1 MKPETQHLDNTEPAG
16 TAGAKPRIGEI
27 YPDFGSEGGVRL
39 GTLVAIRWIGIS
51 GQLFALGLVAFVLR
65 FDVNGKIT
73 VPLVLVSALLNLWFS
88 LRSDK
93 NKRLPDSQARAH
105 LAFDLFH
112 VAALLFATGGLSNPF
127 CMLMLVPTTV
137 SATMLTRQ
145 STYGLIALSLGLVT
159 SLAFT
164 PFPLPWD
171 GQAPVVEPLFL
182 TAIWISLCFTLVF
195 LAVYMARVGRESRM
209 RARALV
215 ATQFALE
222 QEQKLAALG
231 ALAAAAAHE
240 LGTPMGTIMLAAKD
254 LLTSWQGDTDT
265 RVDLELI
272 LSEITRCRN
281 ILAELREH
289 KKAGLDEHFTMMPI
303 AAILREAAA
312 PHEQRG
318 IGIDFAVGPSANFD
332 IARTPEIIHSIR
344 SIVEN
349 AVGFARNY
357 VIVAADMS
365 DDVLMITIDDDGPG
379 FDPHIVRNL
388 GEPYVTTRSPRPG
401 RDGGLGLGLF
411 IAKSLL
417 ERMGASLSFGATPT
431 GGARTSILFP
441 QAESLKFATQTSL
454 NGSRGSNV

>member
-1 MKPETQHLDNTEPAG
+1 MKPETRHIKN
-16 TAGAKPRIGEI
+16 TAGNHSTKPVFGEI

-39 GTLVAIRWIGIS
+39 GTLVAIRWIGVS
-51 GQLFALGLVAFVLR
+51 GQLFALALVAAVFR
-65 FDVNGKIT
+65 FDVKAEIT
-73 VPLVLVSALLNLWFS
+73 IPLVLVSAVLNLWFS

-105 LAFDLFH
+105 LAFDLIH
-112 VAALLFATGGLSNPF
+112 VAALLFVTGGLSNPF

-145 STYGLIALSLGLVT
+145 STYGLIALSLGLAT
-159 SLAFT
+159 ALAFT

-171 GQAPVVEPLFL
+171 GAPPVVEPLFL

-254 LLTSWQGDTDT
+254 LLTSWQGDDETKA
-265 RVDLELI
+265 DLKLI
-272 LSEITRCRN
+272 LAEITRCRN

-289 KKAGLDEHFTMMPI
+289 KKAGVGEHFTMMPV
-303 AAILREAAA
+303 AAMLREAAA

-318 IGIDFAVGPSANFD
+318 IILEFAVGASANFE
-332 IARTPEIIHSIR
+332 IARTPEIIHSVR

-349 AVGFARNY
+349 AVGFARAQ
-357 VIVAADMS
+357 VIIAADMS
-365 DDVLMITIDDDGPG
+365 DDILMVTIDDDGPG
-379 FDPHIVRNL
+379 FDPQIIRNL
-388 GEPYVTTRSPRPG
+388 GEPYVTTRRPRPG

-417 ERMGASLSFGATPT
+417 ERMGASLSFGATPS

-441 QAESLKFATQTSL
+441 QTQSLKSTPFTSTSTL
-454 NGSRGSNV
+454 

>member
-1 MKPETQHLDNTEPAG
+1 MKPEIEPTQKP
-16 TAGAKPRIGEI
+16 GAKGIEAKPKFVEI
-27 YPDFGSEGGVRL
+27 YPNFDSEGGVRL
-39 GTLVAIRWIGIS
+39 GTLVAIRWIGVS
-51 GQLFALGLVAFVLR
+51 GQLFALALVASVLK
-65 FDVNGKIT
+65 FDVKAEIT

-105 LAFDLFH
+105 LAFDLVH

-145 STYGLIALSLGLVT
+145 STYGLIALSLVLAT
-159 SLAFT
+159 ALAFT
-164 PFPLPWD
+164 PYPLPWD
-171 GQAPVVEPLFL
+171 GTPPVVEPLFL

-195 LAVYMARVGRESRM
+195 LAVYMARVGRESRI
-209 RARALV
+209 RAKALV
-215 ATQFALE
+215 ATQLALE

-254 LLTSWQGDTDT
+254 LLNSWQGDKET
-265 RVDLELI
+265 RTDLELI

-281 ILAELREH
+281 ILSELREH
-289 KKAGLDEHFTMMPI
+289 KKAGLDEHFTVMPVG
-303 AAILREAAA
+303 AVLREAAA

-318 IGIDFAVGPSANFD
+318 IALKFTIGADANFD
-332 IARTPEIIHSIR
+332 VARTPEIIHSVR

-349 AVGFARNY
+349 AVGFARNQ
-357 VIVAADMS
+357 VVVSADMS
-365 DDVLMITIDDDGPG
+365 EDVLMITIDDDGPG
-379 FDPHIVRNL
+379 FDPQIIRNL
-388 GEPYVTTRSPRPG
+388 GEPYVTTRRPRPG
-401 RDGGLGLGLF
+401 KDGGLGLGLF

-417 ERMGASLSFGATPT
+417 ERMGASLSFGAAPG

-441 QAESLKFATQTSL
+441 QGQSLKSVQTSHL
-454 NGSRGSNV
+454 PKK

>member
-1 MKPETQHLDNTEPAG
+1 MKLETHHTENTRPNGDDRESILTG
-16 TAGAKPRIGEI
+16 I
-27 YPDFGSEGGVRL
+27 YPEFDSDGGVRL
-39 GTLVAIRWIGIS
+39 GTLVAIRWIGVS
-51 GQLFALGLVAFVLR
+51 GQLFALALVAWVLE
-65 FDVNGKIT
+65 FDVKAEIT

-105 LAFDLFH
+105 LAFDLVH

-145 STYGLIALSLGLVT
+145 STYGLIALSLILAT
-159 SLAFT
+159 TLAFT
-164 PFPLPWD
+164 PYPLPWN
-171 GQAPVVEPLFL
+171 GAPPVVEPLFL

-195 LAVYMARVGRESRM
+195 LAVYMARVGRESRI
-209 RARALV
+209 RAKALV
-215 ATQFALE
+215 ATQLALE

-254 LLTSWQGDTDT
+254 LLNSWQGDTET
-265 RVDLELI
+265 RADLELI

-281 ILAELREH
+281 ILSELREQ
-289 KKAGLDEHFTMMPI
+289 KKAGLGEHFALMPV

-318 IGIDFAVGPSANFD
+318 IKLEFNIGAQANFE

-349 AVGFARNY
+349 AVGFARNQ
-357 VIVAADMS
+357 VVVAADRS

-379 FDPHIVRNL
+379 FDPQIVRNL
-388 GEPYVTTRSPRPG
+388 GEPYVTTRRPRPG

-417 ERMGASLSFGATPT
+417 ERMGASLSFGATPK

-441 QAESLKFATQTSL
+441 QTQSFDSDQTSNL
-454 NGSRGSNV
+454 SKK

>member
-1 MKPETQHLDNTEPAG
+1 MDKSE
-16 TAGAKPRIGEI
+16 TAGGNTAKPRFGDI

-65 FDVNGKIT
+65 FDVNAEIT
-73 VPLVLVSALLNLWFS
+73 VPMVLVSALLNLWFS

-105 LAFDLFH
+105 LAFDLVH

-127 CMLMLVPTTV
+127 CVLMLVPTTV

-145 STYGLIALSLGLVT
+145 STYGLIALSLALVT
-159 SLAFT
+159 ALAFT

-171 GQAPVVEPLFL
+171 GQAPVIEPLFL
-182 TAIWISLCFTLVF
+182 IAIWISLCFTLVF
-195 LAVYMARVGRESRM
+195 LAIYMARVGRESRM

-254 LLTSWQGDTDT
+254 LLTTWKGDKDT
-265 RVDLELI
+265 RADLELI
-272 LSEITRCRN
+272 LAEVTRCRN
-281 ILAELREH
+281 ILSELREH
-289 KKAGLDEHFTMMPI
+289 KKAGVGEHFTMMPV
-303 AAILREAAA
+303 AAVLREAAA

-318 IGIDFAVGPSANFD
+318 MAIEFAIGPSANFE
-332 IARTPEIIHSIR
+332 IARTPEIIHSVR

-349 AVGFARNY
+349 AVGFARSR
-357 VIVAADMS
+357 VAVAADMS
-365 DDVLMITIDDDGPG
+365 DDVLMVTIDDDGPG
-379 FDPHIVRNL
+379 FDPQIMRSL

-417 ERMGASLSFGATPT
+417 ERMGASLSFGATPS

-441 QAESLKFATQTSL
+441 QTGSLTSAP
-454 NGSRGSNV
+454 NPSSTGKRGTNV

>member
-1 MKPETQHLDNTEPAG
+1 MNPEKMAHMDRSEITNGSGGKAG
-16 TAGAKPRIGEI
+16 IGDI

-65 FDVNGKIT
+65 FDVNAEIT
-73 VPLVLVSALLNLWFS
+73 VPMVLASALLNLWFS

-105 LAFDLFH
+105 LAFDLVH

-127 CMLMLVPTTV
+127 CVLMLVPTTV

-145 STYGLIALSLGLVT
+145 STYGLIALSLALVT

-171 GQAPVVEPLFL
+171 GEPPVVEPLFL

-195 LAVYMARVGRESRM
+195 LAIYMVRVGRESRM

-215 ATQFALE
+215 ATQLALE

-254 LLTSWQGDTDT
+254 LLTTWQGDNDS
-265 RVDLELI
+265 RADLELI
-272 LSEITRCRN
+272 LAEITRCRN
-281 ILAELREH
+281 ILSELREH
-289 KKAGLDEHFTMMPI
+289 KKAGVDDHFTMMPV

-318 IGIDFAVGPSANFD
+318 VTIEFANGPSTNFE

-349 AVGFARNY
+349 AVGYARIR

-365 DDVLMITIDDDGPG
+365 DDILMVTIDDDGPG
-379 FDPHIVRNL
+379 FDPQILRNL
-388 GEPYVTTRSPRPG
+388 GEPYVTTRSPRAG

-417 ERMGASLSFGATPT
+417 ERMGASLSFGAAPI

-441 QAESLKFATQTSL
+441 QTHPEP
-454 NGSRGSNV
+454 

>member
-1 MKPETQHLDNTEPAG
+1 MDKSE
-16 TAGAKPRIGEI
+16 TAGSNTTKPRFGDI

-51 GQLFALGLVAFVLR
+51 GQLFALGLVAFILR
-65 FDVNGKIT
+65 FDVNAEIT
-73 VPLVLVSALLNLWFS
+73 VPMVLVSALLNLWFS

-105 LAFDLFH
+105 LAFDLVH

-127 CMLMLVPTTV
+127 CVLMLVPTTV

-145 STYGLIALSLGLVT
+145 STYGLIALSLALVT
-159 SLAFT
+159 ALAFT

-171 GQAPVVEPLFL
+171 GQAPVIEPLFL

-195 LAVYMARVGRESRM
+195 LAIYMARVGRESRM

-254 LLTSWQGDTDT
+254 LLTTWQGDDDT
-265 RVDLELI
+265 RADLELI
-272 LSEITRCRN
+272 LAEVTRCRN
-281 ILAELREH
+281 ILSELREH
-289 KKAGLDEHFTMMPI
+289 KKAGVGEHFTMMPV
-303 AAILREAAA
+303 AAVLREAAA
-312 PHEQRG
+312 PHDQRG
-318 IGIDFAVGPSANFD
+318 MAIEFAIGPSANFE
-332 IARTPEIIHSIR
+332 IARTPEIIHSVR

-349 AVGFARNY
+349 AVGFARSR
-357 VIVAADMS
+357 VAVAADMS
-365 DDVLMITIDDDGPG
+365 DDVLMVTVDDDGPG
-379 FDPHIVRNL
+379 FDPQIIRNL

-417 ERMGASLSFGATPT
+417 ERMGASLSFGATPS

-441 QAESLKFATQTSL
+441 QTGPLTSAPQPSLTAK
-454 NGSRGSNV
+454 RGTNV

>member
-1 MKPETQHLDNTEPAG
+1 MKPDARQTENTNAG
-16 TAGAKPRIGEI
+16 GRSGKLGFGDI

-51 GQLFALGLVAFVLR
+51 GQLFALALVAVVFR
-65 FDVNGKIT
+65 FDVKAEIT

-93 NKRLPDSQARAH
+93 NKRLSDSQARAH
-105 LAFDLFH
+105 LAFDLMH
-112 VAALLFATGGLSNPF
+112 IAALLFATGGLSNPF

-145 STYGLIALSLGLVT
+145 STYGLIALSLGLAT
-159 SLAFT
+159 ALAFT

-171 GQAPVVEPLFL
+171 GAPPVVEPLFL

-254 LLTSWQGDTDT
+254 LLTSWQGDSEAKA
-265 RVDLELI
+265 DLELI
-272 LSEITRCRN
+272 LAEITRCRN
-281 ILAELREH
+281 ILSELREH
-289 KKAGLDEHFTMMPI
+289 KKAGVDEHFTMMPV
-303 AAILREAAA
+303 AAVLREAAA

-318 IGIDFAVGPSANFD
+318 IKLEFAVGASANFE
-332 IARTPEIIHSIR
+332 IARTPEIIHSVR

-349 AVGFARNY
+349 AVGFARDR
-357 VIVAADMS
+357 VIIAADMS
-365 DDVLMITIDDDGPG
+365 DDVLMVTIDDDGPG
-379 FDPHIVRNL
+379 FDPQIIRNL

-417 ERMGASLSFGATPT
+417 ERMGASLSFGATPS

-441 QAESLKFATQTSL
+441 QTQSLKSTL
-454 NGSRGSNV
+454 NL

>member
-1 MKPETQHLDNTEPAG
+1 MNPETRHIKN
-16 TAGAKPRIGEI
+16 TAGHNSSKPVFGEI

-51 GQLFALGLVAFVLR
+51 GQLFALALVAAVFR
-65 FDVNGKIT
+65 FDVKAEIT

-105 LAFDLFH
+105 LAFDLIH

-145 STYGLIALSLGLVT
+145 STYGLIALSLGLAT
-159 SLAFT
+159 ALAFT

-171 GQAPVVEPLFL
+171 GAPPVVEPLFL

-215 ATQFALE
+215 ATQLALE

-254 LLTSWQGDTDT
+254 LLTSWQGDGEA
-265 RVDLELI
+265 RADLELI
-272 LSEITRCRN
+272 LAEITRCRN

-289 KKAGLDEHFTMMPI
+289 KKAGVGEHFTMMPV
-303 AAILREAAA
+303 AAVLREAAS

-318 IGIDFAVGPSANFD
+318 IKLEFAIGTSANFE
-332 IARTPEIIHSIR
+332 IARTPEIIHSVR
-344 SIVEN
+344 SIIEN
-349 AVGFARNY
+349 AVGFAHAQV
-357 VIVAADMS
+357 VIAADMS
-365 DDVLMITIDDDGPG
+365 DEILMVTIDDDGPG
-379 FDPHIVRNL
+379 FDPQIIRDL
-388 GEPYVTTRSPRPG
+388 GEPYVTTRKPRPG

-417 ERMGASLSFGATPT
+417 ERMGASLSFGATPS

-441 QAESLKFATQTSL
+441 QTQSLRSTPPTL
-454 NGSRGSNV
+454 